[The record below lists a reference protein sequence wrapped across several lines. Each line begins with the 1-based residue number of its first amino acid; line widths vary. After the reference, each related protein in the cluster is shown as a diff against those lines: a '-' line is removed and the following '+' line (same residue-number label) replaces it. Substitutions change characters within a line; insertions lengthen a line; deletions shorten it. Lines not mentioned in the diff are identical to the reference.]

1 MAKQKFHL
9 AWFISKG
16 YGPKGW
22 RQPWGGPNPHSWVKP
37 DLLVHLAKE
46 LERASFDYV
55 MIEDSSNIP
64 YTYKNSHETYLRLAV
79 DSPKLDPSVLAPYM
93 MQATSRIGVITTLS
107 TTEYNP
113 FMLARL
119 TNTLDHVSDGRS
131 GWNLVTGSNDGGAQ
145 NYGLDRQYPHDQR
158 YDMADEYVELVRKLW
173 DSWDA
178 DAMVIDREQ
187 EIFAHP
193 DKVHPVHHEG
203 QYFRSRGP
211 LSAPRAPQGHP
222 VICQAGGSARGRTF
236 AARWAETIISQA
248 GSVAAMKEFRDD
260 IRAQA
265 AGFGRNP
272 DHIKV
277 LFLIAP
283 IVDEFRDSALAR
295 KQARIEEASTH
306 IDFYLANMSRLTG
319 IDFSKYDLDEKLP
332 ALTTNGHQ
340 TVAAR
345 FAGRTPRQIVQAG
358 RSLQDVDLV
367 GTPDTVACQMSEIID
382 AVGGDGFLVTDPE
395 LTRRYITE
403 IADGLVPALQK
414 LGVVRT
420 RYEHATLRDNLLAF

>member
-1 MAKQKFHL
+1 MAKRKFHL

-46 LERASFDYV
+46 LERAAFDYV

-79 DSPKLDPSVLAPYM
+79 DSPKLDPSVLAPFM
-93 MQATSRIGVITTLS
+93 MQATSRIGIITTLS
-107 TTEYNP
+107 TTEYHP

-145 NYGLDRQYPHDQR
+145 NYGLERQYPHDQR

-203 QYFRSRGP
+203 RYFRSRGP

-222 VICQAGGSARGRTF
+222 VICQAGGSTRGRTF
-236 AARWAETIISQA
+236 AARWAETIIAQA

-272 DHIKV
+272 DHVKV

-283 IVDEFRDSALAR
+283 IVDQFRSSALAR
-295 KQARIEEASTH
+295 QQARIDEANTH

-367 GTPDTVACQMSEIID
+367 GTPDAVAHQMSEIMD
-382 AVGGDGFLVTDPE
+382 AVGGDGFLITDPE
-395 LTRRYITE
+395 FTRRYISE
-403 IADGLVPALQK
+403 IADGLAPALQK
-414 LGVVRT
+414 LGVVRD
-420 RYEHATLRDNLLAF
+420 RYEHTTLRDNLLAF

>member
-1 MAKQKFHL
+1 
-9 AWFISKG
+9 
-16 YGPKGW
+16 
-22 RQPWGGPNPHSWVKP
+22 
-37 DLLVHLAKE
+37 
-46 LERASFDYV
+46 
-55 MIEDSSNIP
+55 
-64 YTYKNSHETYLRLAV
+64 
-79 DSPKLDPSVLAPYM
+79 
-93 MQATSRIGVITTLS
+93 
-107 TTEYNP
+107 
-113 FMLARL
+113 
-119 TNTLDHVSDGRS
+119 
-131 GWNLVTGSNDGGAQ
+131 
-145 NYGLDRQYPHDQR
+145 
-158 YDMADEYVELVRKLW
+158 
-173 DSWDA
+173 
-178 DAMVIDREQ
+178 MVIDREQ

-203 QYFRSRGP
+203 RYFRSRGP

-222 VICQAGGSARGRTF
+222 VICQAGGSTRGRTF
-236 AARWAETIISQA
+236 AARWAETIIAQA

-272 DHIKV
+272 DHVKV

-283 IVDEFRDSALAR
+283 IVDQFRSSALAR
-295 KQARIEEASTH
+295 QQARIDEANTH

-367 GTPDTVACQMSEIID
+367 GTPDAVAHQMSEIMD
-382 AVGGDGFLVTDPE
+382 AVGGDGFLITDPE
-395 LTRRYITE
+395 FTRRYISE
-403 IADGLVPALQK
+403 IADGLAPALQK
-414 LGVVRT
+414 LGVVRD
-420 RYEHATLRDNLLAF
+420 RYEHTTLRDNLLAF